1 MGMLIY
7 AVEDDDNIRELIK
20 CTLRSFSYDAEVFS
34 TAEDMFVFCRKKSP
48 PELFLLDIMLPG
60 MSGIDALKQIRSD
73 LQMRKIPV
81 ILLTAKSLETD
92 KVIGLDNGA
101 DDYITKPFG
110 ILELMARIRAIQ
122 RRILLPDEKQ
132 HQIIQVEDLLMD
144 IDRHEVRVKN
154 EEIPLTLK
162 EFELLYMLLANR
174 GKTVTRDELLNTVWG
189 FDFQG
194 ESRTLDMHIKT
205 LRQKIGDN
213 AENPKYIKTVR
224 GIGYII
230 V

>member
-1 MGMLIY
+1 MGTLIY

-20 CTLRSFSYDAEVFS
+20 CTLQSFSYHAEVFS
-34 TAEDMFVFCRKKSP
+34 SAEELFDFCRKKSP
-48 PELFLLDIMLPG
+48 PDLFLLDIMLPG
-60 MSGIDALKQIRSD
+60 MSGYDTLKRIRAD
-73 LQMRKIPV
+73 LQMKKIPV
-81 ILLTAKSLETD
+81 IMLTAKSLETD
-92 KVIGLDNGA
+92 KVTGLDYGA
-101 DDYITKPFG
+101 DDFITKPFG
-110 ILELMARIRAIQ
+110 ILELMARIRAVL
-122 RRILLPDEKQ
+122 RRVLEPGEKQ
-132 HQIIQVEDLLMD
+132 HQIICVENLQMD
-144 IDRHEVRVKN
+144 VDRHEVRIGD

-174 GKTVTRDELLNTVWG
+174 GKTVTRDQLLNTVWG

-230 V
+230 T